1 MGFRVVLKAGVSPAS
16 HIWEWEYTRPRH
28 GGGTPPLSYVT
39 RRTPRDP
46 EFEADQLIVYAGHVC
61 WTLDID
67 LLRIPAHWAA
77 AEACVG
83 AKILAISSSIAL
95 LSRIRTS
102 APPGVVQN

>member
-1 MGFRVVLKAGVSPAS
+1 MVIETHYIRQAINDKPDLFK
-16 HIWEWEYTRPRH
+16 
-28 GGGTPPLSYVT
+28 
-39 RRTPRDP
+39 

-61 WTLDID
+61 WTLDVD